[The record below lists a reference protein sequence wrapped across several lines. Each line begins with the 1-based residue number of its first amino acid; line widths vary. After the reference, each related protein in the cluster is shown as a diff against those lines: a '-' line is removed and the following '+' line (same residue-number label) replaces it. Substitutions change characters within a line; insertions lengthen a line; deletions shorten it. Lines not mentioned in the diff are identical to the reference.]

1 MLEQKLQKS
10 LVLESDSHLKKK
22 EDNKDDEMKSVLK
35 KS

>member
-10 LVLESDSHLKKK
+10 LVLESDSHLKK